1 MSDEED
7 QAEIVEVTFDSLL
20 ASVLR
25 LGERKQNCRAETRVL
40 LRVRKF
46 LLSTTPSMTLEAAA
60 KHDLMDGELLG
71 FFIYVTLLAG
81 RLRCV
86 FVDPEQPKVACTF
99 NPIVFCNYGLLCD
112 KHKHSHLKLVRL
124 FVSLYIDSQIH
135 QVKSGASKC
144 RGHAHTDSHDTHF
157 SQLLRDLDSTR
168 TLNYANNKKRERSP
182 SPGGEQRRPKTPKR
196 QLPPVKREVVS
207 AVFTFTLK
215 ID

>member
-25 LGERKQNCRAETRVL
+25 LGERKQSCRAETRVL

-46 LLSTTPSMTLEAAA
+46 LLSTTPSMTIEAAA

-71 FFIYVTLLAG
+71 FFICVTLLAG

-144 RGHAHTDSHDTHF
+144 RGHASRIIQLTHI
-157 SQLLRDLDSTR
+157 
-168 TLNYANNKKRERSP
+168 SP
-182 SPGGEQRRPKTPKR
+182 RASSSETSIQRGR
-196 QLPPVKREVVS
+196 
-207 AVFTFTLK
+207 
-215 ID
+215 

>member
-1 MSDEED
+1 
-7 QAEIVEVTFDSLL
+7 
-20 ASVLR
+20 
-25 LGERKQNCRAETRVL
+25 
-40 LRVRKF
+40 
-46 LLSTTPSMTLEAAA
+46 MTIEAAA
-60 KHDLMDGELLG
+60 KHGLMDGELLG

-99 NPIVFCNYGLLCD
+99 NPIVFCNYGLLRD

-157 SQLLRDLDSTR
+157 SQLLRDLDSITR